1 MWRRVSDR
9 GHEVQQT
16 AQVPHVSGSLQSRA
30 RQLHLHER
38 RGTCILFQCP
48 DLHVVPCNPI
58 YAWCLPPLF
67 EPILKDAAFVKKK
80 YEKTYQEVV
89 EEASSLNFS
98 NLGLK
103 AELAELDE
111 TLGVCKERLRVLD
124 LSKNSKITG
133 TLDVVAMCEAL
144 KILKLEGCHGLTGAF
159 R

>member
-1 MWRRVSDR
+1 M
-9 GHEVQQT
+9 
-16 AQVPHVSGSLQSRA
+16 
-30 RQLHLHER
+30 
-38 RGTCILFQCP
+38 
-48 DLHVVPCNPI
+48 
-58 YAWCLPPLF
+58 
-67 EPILKDAAFVKKK
+67 KKK

-103 AELAELDE
+103 AELAELGE

-124 LSKNSKITG
+124 LSKNSEITG

>member
-1 MWRRVSDR
+1 MP
-9 GHEVQQT
+9 G
-16 AQVPHVSGSLQSRA
+16 A
-30 RQLHLHER
+30 
-38 RGTCILFQCP
+38 C
-48 DLHVVPCNPI
+48 
-58 YAWCLPPLF
+58 PPLF

-89 EEASSLNFS
+89 EEASSLNLS

-103 AELAELDE
+103 AELAELDK

-124 LSKNSKITG
+124 LSKNSEITG

-144 KILKLEGCHGLTGAF
+144 KTLKLEGCSGLTGAF

>member
-1 MWRRVSDR
+1 MP
-9 GHEVQQT
+9 G
-16 AQVPHVSGSLQSRA
+16 A
-30 RQLHLHER
+30 
-38 RGTCILFQCP
+38 C
-48 DLHVVPCNPI
+48 
-58 YAWCLPPLF
+58 PPLF

-124 LSKNSKITG
+124 LSKNSDITG
-133 TLDVVAMCEAL
+133 TLVAVSMCEAL
-144 KILKLEGCHGLTGAF
+144 KILKLERCPGLTGAF